1 MQGVATISAAAAN
14 DMITDLCF
22 DLDLEVKVQEA
33 PPHFRDRAHKLHWQC
48 ALTDELHRSGVNG
61 CNAWLGAVF

>member
-22 DLDLEVKVQEA
+22 DLDLEVKVQVQEA
-33 PPHFRDRAHKLHWQC
+33 PPHLEIEHTNYIGSAH
-48 ALTDELHRSGVNG
+48 
-61 CNAWLGAVF
+61 

>member
-1 MQGVATISAAAAN
+1 MQGGVATISATAAAN

-33 PPHFRDRAHKLHWQC
+33 PPHRDRAHNIRWQC
-48 ALTDELHRSGVNG
+48 ALADELHVPASMAAMPG
-61 CNAWLGAVF
+61 